1 MVWIL
6 VRFVPVLLPL
16 FVNFGH
22 ITDILVATDTAIASL
37 PPTWD
42 QHPNATTAQQA
53 EAHPPEAN
61 RYADLAAQLTTLS
74 SKRREARERV
84 ARLRRMRDLLAPFS
98 ATGNVADGE
107 DKGEEQDNDD
117 DNDEGARARARIQ
130 PNLVTRN
137 GEIEKE
143 LERMRFLLVRVAGR
157 VARLPAAAAA
167 ADGKRRNR
175 GASGD
180 EDEDD
185 EDPEV
190 LKRRKIEK
198 LLDAF

>member
-1 MVWIL
+1 MSPSDSNPA
-6 VRFVPVLLPL
+6 VPVNIERRDMHAAPP
-16 FVNFGH
+16 
-22 ITDILVATDTAIASL
+22 VAISVERDALGTGGSGG
-37 PPTWD
+37 
-42 QHPNATTAQQA
+42 
-53 EAHPPEAN
+53 
-61 RYADLAAQLTTLS
+61 AAGGR
-74 SKRREARERV
+74 KRERV

-98 ATGNVADGE
+98 ATGNDADGE

-117 DNDEGARARARIQ
+117 DNDEGARIQ

-167 ADGKRRNR
+167 AADGKRRNR
-175 GASGD
+175 DASGGGGGDD

-185 EDPEV
+185 GDPEV

>member
-1 MVWIL
+1 MVWIS
-6 VRFVPVLLPL
+6 VRFVPCSLL

-22 ITDILVATDTAIASL
+22 ITNILVATDTAIASL

-53 EAHPPEAN
+53 EAHPPEAQ

-74 SKRREARERV
+74 RKRREARERV

-98 ATGNVADGE
+98 ATGNDADGE

>member
-1 MVWIL
+1 
-6 VRFVPVLLPL
+6 
-16 FVNFGH
+16 
-22 ITDILVATDTAIASL
+22 
-37 PPTWD
+37 
-42 QHPNATTAQQA
+42 
-53 EAHPPEAN
+53 
-61 RYADLAAQLTTLS
+61 
-74 SKRREARERV
+74 
-84 ARLRRMRDLLAPFS
+84 MRDLLAPFS
-98 ATGNVADGE
+98 ATGDDADGE

-167 ADGKRRNR
+167 DGKRRNR
-175 GASGD
+175 DASGGGGGDD

-185 EDPEV
+185 GDPEV

>member
-1 MVWIL
+1 MAWIS
-6 VRFVPVLLPL
+6 VRPSLPSS
-16 FVNFGH
+16 FTWY

-42 QHPNATTAQQA
+42 QHPNATAAQQA
-53 EAHPPEAN
+53 EARPPEAQ
-61 RYADLAAQLTTLS
+61 RYADLAAELTTLS

-84 ARLRRMRDLLAPFS
+84 ARLCRMRDLLAPFS
-98 ATGNVADGE
+98 ATTGAENDADGE
-107 DKGEEQDNDD
+107 DKGED
-117 DNDEGARARARIQ
+117 DEGARARARIQ

-157 VARLPAAAAA
+157 VARLPTA

-175 GASGD
+175 GGSGG
-180 EDEDD
+180 DEDD

-190 LKRRKIEK
+190 LKRRKMEK
-198 LLDAF
+198 LLDGF

>member
-1 MVWIL
+1 
-6 VRFVPVLLPL
+6 
-16 FVNFGH
+16 
-22 ITDILVATDTAIASL
+22 
-37 PPTWD
+37 
-42 QHPNATTAQQA
+42 
-53 EAHPPEAN
+53 
-61 RYADLAAQLTTLS
+61 
-74 SKRREARERV
+74 
-84 ARLRRMRDLLAPFS
+84 MRDLLAPFS
-98 ATGNVADGE
+98 AIGNDADGE

-157 VARLPAAAAA
+157 VARLPTA
-167 ADGKRRNR
+167 ADGKRKNR
-175 GASGD
+175 DASGGGGGD